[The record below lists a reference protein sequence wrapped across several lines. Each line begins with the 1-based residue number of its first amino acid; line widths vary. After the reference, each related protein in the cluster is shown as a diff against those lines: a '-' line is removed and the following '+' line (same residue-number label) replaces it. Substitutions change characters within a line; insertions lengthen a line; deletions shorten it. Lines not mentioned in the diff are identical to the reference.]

1 MEAGFE
7 RSNVDPCFF
16 YYLKHGIICFI
27 VTHVD
32 NCNVATNNT
41 KWIKNVFESFEK
53 HDFKFTMERP
63 NSILG
68 VVIDYDRKRR
78 KVVFNMIEYIHKL
91 KTLYKN
97 YVGENPISVYVPIK
111 DEVLMQLERPI
122 S

>member
-1 MEAGFE
+1 MWLRIILNG
-7 RSNVDPCFF
+7 
-16 YYLKHGIICFI
+16 LKMC
-27 VTHVD
+27 
-32 NCNVATNNT
+32 
-41 KWIKNVFESFEK
+41 FESFEK

-111 DEVLMQLERPI
+111 DEFYANTIL
-122 S
+122 SF